1 MLKRESSTIVLSF
14 LRFFS
19 FIDLF
24 QFFVP
29 ASVVVNRKASTEADV
44 MSKIEILGV
53 LKYASDET
61 AQDSGKIYMPKI
73 N

>member
-19 FIDLF
+19 LIDLF

-29 ASVVVNRKASTEADV
+29 ASVVVNQKASTEADV

-61 AQDSGKIYMPKI
+61 A
-73 N
+73 